1 MRISVRLVLVF
12 AVCLIGGLAAES
24 LLVLR
29 KQSGRFAQDMRD
41 DFRVLVFLQGDV
53 DASKRLVL
61 AEKLRALPDVDAVRY
76 VSRDESLAGLRRD
89 EPELAESVTFIGE
102 NPLPPAFEVRLA
114 ADGLARF
121 PQWLAAAGAVA
132 DWGDVRYR
140 PGQVRAVLQ
149 ARFYEHFLALALSTG
164 LCAAAL
170 AAFALLWRGAPK
182 HHAPAGRSAL
192 PAALAGSAA
201 GIGLTCL
208 LALPMRDHLPW
219 WSLPPSSTQL
229 GLFLGLAAF
238 GWLLSPWIQE

>member
-1 MRISVRLVLVF
+1 MRVSVRLVAVFSLCLV
-12 AVCLIGGLAAES
+12 GGLAAES

-29 KQSGRFAQDMRD
+29 RQSGRFAQTLRE
-41 DFRVLVFLQGDV
+41 DFRVLVFLQDDV

-61 AEKLRALPDVDAVRY
+61 EEKLRALPDVEVARY
-76 VSRDESLAGLRRD
+76 VSRDESLAELRRD
-89 EPELAESVTFIGE
+89 EPELAESVTFIGD

-149 ARFYEHFLALALSTG
+149 ARFYEHYLSLALSTG

-182 HHAPAGRSAL
+182 HAAPGRSAL

-201 GIGLTCL
+201 GIGLACL

-219 WSLPPSSTQL
+219 WSLPPASTQL
-229 GLFLGLAAF
+229 ALLAGLAAF
-238 GWLLSPWIQE
+238 GWLISPWIQE